1 MHRRLRQI
9 FENEIGFSVGVISL
23 GLLSVAMVLAA
34 LFIKWPHRARPSGL
48 AQCLREGPATA
59 VRRVGKGAQRRAHH
73 LSMRTPL

>member
-34 LFIKWPHRARPSGL
+34 LFIK
-48 AQCLREGPATA
+48 
-59 VRRVGKGAQRRAHH
+59 
-73 LSMRTPL
+73 